1 MGSYSL
7 ARAIRDMYGAWKSSS
22 IGDLERA
29 LPRLH
34 PRAGS
39 NRQNG
44 VFRGAKYCLVAENTR
59 RAVSET
65 AHVVLA
71 GLGICAS
78 LPGCLR
84 CLKNLVA
91 GSDNCR
97 HNLPCTEPEN
107 LAGAVELYDPLGRP
121 SYDHSTENRMPPS
134 GLCQQLWAAICC
146 SSARRA
152 CSDFTRASSEARC
165 KRSYSALVDVPIFR
179 CSCRTCSANRVTT
192 AS

>member
-1 MGSYSL
+1 MVLEILG
-7 ARAIRDMYGAWKSSS
+7 

-134 GLCQQLWAAICC
+134 GLCQQLWAAICARAPDALAPT
-146 SSARRA
+146 SPALRRKHAASAR
-152 CSDFTRASSEARC
+152 TPLSSTCRYFAAVAGP
-165 KRSYSALVDVPIFR
+165 ALQ
-179 CSCRTCSANRVTT
+179 T
-192 AS
+192 A